1 MFRCRSIANQHET
14 LPRSDASPP
23 ERKRVRRSPAEQTPA
38 MQPISYPH
46 HPQQQQQQQQPGPGQ
61 GQGQPSQPQ
70 QQNLPPQQQ
79 QQNQPGQP
87 MAQQIAMHSQQQLM
101 MIRQMGMNGPIGPPP
116 SLAGSQPPI
125 GQGSTPLINNPMMHG
140 TPGGMHVRVPYTF
153 RNILPICFRRCI
165 DV

>member
-23 ERKRVRRSPAEQTPA
+23 ERKRVRRSPADQTPA

-46 HPQQQQQQQQPGPGQ
+46 HPQQQQQQPGPGQ

-79 QQNQPGQP
+79 QNQSGQP
-87 MAQQIAMHSQQQLM
+87 MAQQIPMHSQQQM
-101 MIRQMGMNGPIGPPP
+101 MMMRQMGINGPIGPP
-116 SLAGSQPPI
+116 GSQPPI
-125 GQGSTPLINNPMMHG
+125 GQGSTPLINNPLMMHG
-140 TPGGMHVRVPYTF
+140 TPGGMHVRVPYTLL
-153 RNILPICFRRCI
+153 NILPICFRRCI
-165 DV
+165 AV